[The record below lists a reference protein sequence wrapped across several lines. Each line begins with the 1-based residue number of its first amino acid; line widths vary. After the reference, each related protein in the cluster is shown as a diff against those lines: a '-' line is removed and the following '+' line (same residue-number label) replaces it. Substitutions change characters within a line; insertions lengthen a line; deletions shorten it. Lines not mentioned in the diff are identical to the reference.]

1 MRRLMVVAVTLA
13 ALTGLAGCKKDKK
26 AIQYVDEGG
35 SQLAS
40 AVNVADPKTAIQ
52 LLRGFHDVENNAWR
66 WTGPKFAVALRPPK
80 DTGADGA
87 KLFLEYAVPDLFIQK
102 VPKTTLSILVNGK
115 ALEPEVIAKAG
126 GSRLER
132 PVPAELLKGDVINID
147 FSLDKY
153 LTAGQV
159 DQRELGLIVS
169 IVGLQSPQA
178 PAAPAAPAK

>member
-1 MRRLMVVAVTLA
+1 MVVTLTLA
-13 ALTGLAGCKKDKK
+13 ALAGLAGCKKDKK

-80 DTGADGA
+80 GTGADGA
-87 KLFLEYAVPDLFIQK
+87 KLFLEYAVPELFLQK
-102 VPKTTLSILVNGK
+102 VPKSTLTIMVSGK
-115 ALEPEVIAKAG
+115 ALEPEVITKAG
-126 GSRLER
+126 ASRLER
-132 PVPAELLKGDVINID
+132 AVPADLLKGDVINID
-147 FSLDKY
+147 FALDQY

-169 IVGLQSPQA
+169 VVGLQAPQA
-178 PAAPAAPAK
+178 PAAPSAPAK